1 MFLKNVPEPQRTE
14 ITKMLLEIDNLTKNE
29 ILHLKLLQ
37 KEFRKKQHFNQEIL
51 HSKRSI
57 EHFTKKP

>member
-29 ILHLKLLQ
+29 IL
-37 KEFRKKQHFNQEIL
+37 
-51 HSKRSI
+51 
-57 EHFTKKP
+57 T